1 MRTVGLEEPAE
12 EGLHSGET
20 RADACDGALDRRP
33 DRGVHVG
40 IRAVQ
45 DGDLMDRGQ
54 A

>member
-1 MRTVGLEEPAE
+1 MLTVGLEEPAE

-20 RADACDGALDRRP
+20 GADACDGALDGCP
-33 DRGVHVG
+33 DRGVYIG